1 MVAIIDE
8 HPEKYYNAV
17 MKSVKNALVLV
28 TGGASGIGRLVA
40 FEFARKGA
48 KVVVWDL
55 NPVVLAAL
63 EDEARREGLDIRGM
77 VCDVSD
83 REAVYRQAEVL
94 GAEMGPL
101 DILVNN
107 AGVVSGKTLLETPD
121 EKIIKTM
128 NVNVLPLFWTAKAFL
143 PSMIERNSGRLVTV
157 SSAAGLIGVKGL
169 ADYCASKFAA
179 FGFNE
184 SMRMELNSLKSR
196 VKTTVICPYF
206 IDTGMFRGVRSPFP
220 FLPVLKPSYVAQKI
234 VSGVLKN
241 RKCIILPF
249 FVRTVAI
256 LRLLPVPIL
265 DFLSSIL
272 GISAAMDHFTGRKEQ
287 G

>member
-1 MVAIIDE
+1 MAAIIDE

-17 MKSVKNALVLV
+17 MKSVKDALVLV

-40 FEFARKGA
+40 FGFARKGA

-83 REAVYRQAEVL
+83 REAVYRQAEAL
-94 GAEMGPL
+94 RAERGPL

-128 NVNVLPLFWTAKAFL
+128 NVNVLPLFWTVKAFL
-143 PSMIERNSGRLVTV
+143 PSMIERNSGRLVTI

-184 SMRMELNSLKSR
+184 SVRMELNGLKSR

-206 IDTGMFRGVRSPFP
+206 IDTGMFGGVKSPFP
-220 FLPVLKPSYVAQKI
+220 FLPILKPSYVAKKI

-256 LRLLPVPIL
+256 LRLLPVSVL
-265 DFLSSIL
+265 DFLSNIL
-272 GISAAMDHFTGRKEQ
+272 GISAAMDHFTGRKER

>member
-1 MVAIIDE
+1 
-8 HPEKYYNAV
+8 
-17 MKSVKNALVLV
+17 MKSVKDKLVLI
-28 TGGASGIGRLVA
+28 TGGAGGIGRLMA
-40 FEFARKGA
+40 FEFARRGA
-48 KVVVWDL
+48 KVAVWDL
-55 NPVVLAAL
+55 NPTALAAL
-63 EDEARREGLDIRGM
+63 EDEARREGFNIRGM

-83 REAVYRQAEVL
+83 REAVYRQAGAL

-128 NVNVLPLFWTAKAFL
+128 NVNVLPLFWTVKAFL
-143 PSMIERNSGRLVTV
+143 PSMIERNSGHLVTI
-157 SSAAGLIGVKGL
+157 SSAAGIIGVRGL

-184 SMRMELNSLKSR
+184 SVRMELNRLKSR

-206 IDTGMFRGVRSPFP
+206 ADTGMFLGVKSPFP
-220 FLPVLKPSYVAQKI
+220 LLPILKSSYVAQKI

-256 LRLLPVPIL
+256 LRLLPVSVL
-265 DFLSSIL
+265 DFLSDIL
-272 GISAAMDHFTGRKEQ
+272 GVSAAMDHFTGRKEQ